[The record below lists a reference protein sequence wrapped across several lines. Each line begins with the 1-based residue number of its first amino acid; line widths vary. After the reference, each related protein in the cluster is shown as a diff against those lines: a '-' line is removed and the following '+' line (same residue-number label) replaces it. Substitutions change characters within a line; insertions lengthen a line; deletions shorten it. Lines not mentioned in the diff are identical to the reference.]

1 VKVKPRD
8 IAPLLKNVGKGVRAV
23 LVFGRDEGLARER
36 ADAISKQIA
45 PDLSDPFQV
54 AKPSGSDIKEHPSIL
69 LDELAAISMMGGR
82 RLVRV
87 DGAGNETTE
96 AVKLALASEQGD
108 GLLVMTGGDL
118 KPTSSLRKAMEAAKN
133 ALAIPCYEDNSRDL
147 MGLVQSVMAD
157 AGLTATQDAVAYL
170 VDNLG
175 SDRMV
180 SRGELD
186 KLVLYKGTD
195 GGQVTLA
202 DAEACVGD
210 TAALGLNQIAEAV
223 TAGNLQRL
231 EKLME
236 RARTSGENAIAI
248 LRTLQNRMMR
258 IHLARGHVDQGM
270 SPGEAIGKLRPPV
283 FFAEKDRFQ
292 LEVSRWPS
300 RKIERAL
307 EILMEAELDCKT
319 TGNPADVICAR
330 ALLSI
335 TKAAIAR
342 S

>member
-8 IAPLLKNVGKGVRAV
+8 IGPLLKNVGDSVRAV

-36 ADAISKQIA
+36 ADQISKQVA
-45 PDLSDPFQV
+45 EDLSDPFQV
-54 AKPSGSDIKEHPSIL
+54 AKPSSSDIKEHPSIL
-69 LDELAAISMMGGR
+69 LDEVSAISMMGGR

-87 DGAGNETTE
+87 DGAGNECTE
-96 AVKLALASEQGD
+96 SVKLVLDSDQGD

-118 KPTSSLRKAMEAAKN
+118 KPTSSLRKLMEKDKR
-133 ALAIPCYEDNSRDL
+133 ALAIACYEDNSRDL
-147 MGLVQSVMAD
+147 MGLVQTVLAD

-170 VDNLG
+170 VENLG

-186 KLVLYKGTD
+186 KLVLYKGAE

-210 TAALGLNQIAEAV
+210 TAALGINQIAEAV

-236 RARTSGENAIAI
+236 RAQTSGESAIAI

-258 IHLARGHVDQGM
+258 IHMTRGYMDQGL
-270 SPGEAIGKLRPPV
+270 SAGEAMGKLRPPV

-292 LEVSRWPS
+292 VEVNKWGT
-300 RKIERAL
+300 RKVERAL
-307 EILMEAELDCKT
+307 EILLQAELDCKT

-335 TKAAIAR
+335 TKAAR
-342 S
+342 

>member
-1 VKVKPRD
+1 MKVKPRD
-8 IAPLLKNVGKGVRAV
+8 ISSVLKSVGTHVRAV
-23 LVFGRDEGLARER
+23 LVFGRDEGMARER
-36 ADAISKQIA
+36 ADQISKQIA

-54 AKPSGSDIKEHPSIL
+54 AKPTLADIKEHPSIL
-69 LDELAAISMMGGR
+69 LDELSAISMMGGR

-87 DGAGNETTE
+87 DGAGNESTE
-96 AVKLALASEQGD
+96 AVKLALAGAQGD
-108 GLLVMTGGDL
+108 GLLVVTAGDI
-118 KPTSSLRKAMEAAKN
+118 KPTSSLRKTMEAAKN

-147 MGLVQSVMAD
+147 MGLVQSVLAD

-180 SRGELD
+180 SRGELE
-186 KLVLYKGTD
+186 KLVLYKGKE
-195 GGQVTLA
+195 GGQVTIA

-223 TAGNLQRL
+223 TGGDLKRL
-231 EKLME
+231 EKLLE
-236 RARTSGENAIAI
+236 RARTAGENAIAV

-258 IHLARGHVDQGM
+258 IHLARGYVDQGM

-283 FFAEKDRFQ
+283 FFAERDKFQ
-292 LEVSRWPS
+292 MEVGRWHT
-300 RKIERAL
+300 RKVEQAL
-307 EILMEAELDCKT
+307 EILLEAELECKT

-330 ALLSI
+330 ALLRL
-335 TKAAIAR
+335 TKAAR
-342 S
+342 

>member
-1 VKVKPRD
+1 MKVKPRD
-8 IAPLLKNVGKGVRAV
+8 IPGLLKSVGSGVRAV

-36 ADAISKQIA
+36 ADTIGKQIA

-54 AKPSGSDIKEHPSIL
+54 AKPTLADIKEHPSIL

-82 RLVRV
+82 RLVRL
-87 DGAGNETTE
+87 DGAGNESTE
-96 AVKLALASEQGD
+96 AVKLALAANQGD
-108 GLLVMTGGDL
+108 GLLVMTAGDL

-147 MGLVQSVMAD
+147 MGLVQSVLAN

-186 KLVLYKGTD
+186 KLVLYKGKE

-210 TAALGLNQIAEAV
+210 TAALGINQIAEAV
-223 TAGNLQRL
+223 TGGDLKRL
-231 EKLME
+231 EKLLE

-258 IHLARGHVDQGM
+258 LHLARGYVDQGM
-270 SPGEAIGKLRPPV
+270 SAGEAIGKLRPPV
-283 FFAEKDRFQ
+283 FFAERDKFQ
-292 LEVSRWPS
+292 LEVSRWPT
-300 RKIERAL
+300 RKVEQAL

-330 ALLSI
+330 ALLRL
-335 TKAAIAR
+335 TKAAR
-342 S
+342 

>member
-1 VKVKPRD
+1 MKVKPRD
-8 IAPLLKNVGKGVRAV
+8 IQPLLKSVGKNVRAV

-36 ADAISKQIA
+36 ADLISKQIA

-54 AKPSGSDIKEHPSIL
+54 AKPALSDIKEHPSIL
-69 LDELAAISMMGGR
+69 LDELSAISMMGGR

-87 DGAGNETTE
+87 DGAGVESTE
-96 AVKLALASEQGD
+96 AVKLALAGAQGD
-108 GLLVMTGGDL
+108 GLLVVTAGDI
-118 KPTSSLRKAMEAAKN
+118 KPTSSLRKTFEAAKN

-147 MGLVQSVMAD
+147 MGLVHSVLAD

-186 KLVLYKGTD
+186 KLVLYKGAE
-195 GGQVTLA
+195 GGQVTIA

-223 TAGNLQRL
+223 TAGDLKRL
-231 EKLME
+231 EKLLE
-236 RARTSGENAIAI
+236 RARTAGENAIAI

-258 IHLARGHVDQGM
+258 IHLARGHMDQGM
-270 SPGEAIGKLRPPV
+270 SAGEALGKLRPPV
-283 FFAEKDRFQ
+283 FYAERDRFQ
-292 LEVSRWPS
+292 LELNRWQT
-300 RKIERAL
+300 RKVEQAL
-307 EILMEAELDCKT
+307 DILMEAELDCKT

-330 ALLSI
+330 ALLRL
-335 TKAAIAR
+335 TKAAR
-342 S
+342 

>member
-8 IAPLLKNVGKGVRAV
+8 IPPLLKSVGTGVRAV

-36 ADAISKQIA
+36 ADAISKQIT
-45 PDLSDPFQV
+45 PDLTDPFQV
-54 AKPSGSDIKEHPSIL
+54 AKPTLSDIKEHPSIL

-87 DGAGNETTE
+87 DGAGNESTE
-96 AVKLALASEQGD
+96 AAKLALASDQGD
-108 GLLVMTGGDL
+108 GLLVMTAGDL
-118 KPTSSLRKAMEAAKN
+118 KPTSSLRKLMETAKN
-133 ALAIPCYEDNSRDL
+133 ALAIPCYEDSSRDL
-147 MGLVQSVMAD
+147 MGLVQSVLAD

-186 KLVLYKGTD
+186 KLVLYKGNE

-210 TAALGLNQIAEAV
+210 TAALGINQVAEAV
-223 TAGNLQRL
+223 TGGDLKRL
-231 EKLME
+231 EKLLE

-258 IHLARGHVDQGM
+258 IHLARGYMDQGM
-270 SPGEAIGKLRPPV
+270 SAGEAIGKLRPPV
-283 FFAEKDRFQ
+283 FFAERDKFQ
-292 LEVSRWPS
+292 LEVSRWSS
-300 RKIERAL
+300 RKVEQAL
-307 EILMEAELDCKT
+307 DILMEAELDCKT

-330 ALLSI
+330 ALLRL
-335 TKAAIAR
+335 TKAAR
-342 S
+342 